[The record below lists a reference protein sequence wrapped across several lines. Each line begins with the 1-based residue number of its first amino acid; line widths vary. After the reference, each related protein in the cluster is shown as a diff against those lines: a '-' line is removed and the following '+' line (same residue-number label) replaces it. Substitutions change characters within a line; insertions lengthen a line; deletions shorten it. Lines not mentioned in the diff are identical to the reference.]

1 MRRRMWQRLL
11 TIMAAVVVL
20 VLIIVAAVKIS
31 GNLGDYTQQRR
42 GAEQI
47 KKVAGYTLKQVPFA
61 VYEKLGENAFLAV
74 EDNLAGVVNR
84 QGEYVVQPL
93 FTYMNYFDGEWISFQ
108 DEYNM
113 GYVYDLE
120 GNELFTYNGSDTQM
134 SEKGIIYTVWT
145 SYQKGIKTELLTG
158 KNPADYNGIRYYN
171 AQTGELIFEA
181 HNHKVTLAS
190 ASLPDEN
197 GMAVAVIEGE
207 NEITVYRITKDGYE
221 TEVLNYSDS
230 RQFCYTGYLNHT
242 CNLMSEGWLKCGM
255 ETEKK
260 EEVLF
265 NVMTGEVV
273 SLPEKYQNTYA
284 VYYDYE
290 SYNGS
295 KGLYYG
301 ISTLTESEYYG
312 KYPEVMHYAI
322 CHGDKVLTEEI
333 YTWITF
339 DENYILAG
347 NETLSHVLDYD
358 GTVLNEFVNMSTAF
372 VDEKLLVYSGIG
384 VYVMDEERNIDK
396 NSLMRNC
403 YYLGP
408 GFIWDGSC
416 GYMILQE
423 E

>member
-1 MRRRMWQRLL
+1 MRRRMLQRLL
-11 TIMAAVVVL
+11 TIAAAVVIL

-31 GNLGDYTQQRR
+31 GNLGDFRQQRQ
-42 GAEQI
+42 ETDQI
-47 KKVAGYTLKQVPFA
+47 KKVAGYTLKPVPFV
-61 VYEKLGENAFLAV
+61 VYEKLGENAFLVV

-120 GNELFTYNGSDTQM
+120 GNELFTFNGSDTQI
-134 SEKGIIYTVWT
+134 SEDGIIYTVWT

-158 KNPADYNGIRYYN
+158 KNLADYNGIRYYN

-197 GMAVAVIEGE
+197 GMAVVVIDGDDETE
-207 NEITVYRITKDGYE
+207 VYHITKNGYE
-221 TEVLNYSDS
+221 TETFKKVDG
-230 RQFCYTGYLNHT
+230 RQFFYTAYLNRAI
-242 CNLMSEGWLKCGM
+242 NLMSDGWLKCRIEG
-255 ETEKK
+255 EKK

-265 NVMTGEVV
+265 NVMTGDVV

-284 VYYDYE
+284 LYYE
-290 SYNGS
+290 KS

-301 ISTLTESEYYG
+301 ISTLTEQEYYG
-312 KYPEVMHYAI
+312 KLPETVRYAV

-339 DENYILAG
+339 EENYVLAG
-347 NETLSHVLDYD
+347 NETLSHILDYD
-358 GTVLNEFVNMSTAF
+358 GTVLNEFADMSTAF
-372 VDEKLLVYSGIG
+372 VDGKLFVYSGIG
-384 VYVMDEERNIDK
+384 VYAMDGERNIDE

-403 YYLGP
+403 YYLAP
-408 GFIWDGSC
+408 GFVFDGTQ
-416 GYMILQE
+416 GYMIQQE